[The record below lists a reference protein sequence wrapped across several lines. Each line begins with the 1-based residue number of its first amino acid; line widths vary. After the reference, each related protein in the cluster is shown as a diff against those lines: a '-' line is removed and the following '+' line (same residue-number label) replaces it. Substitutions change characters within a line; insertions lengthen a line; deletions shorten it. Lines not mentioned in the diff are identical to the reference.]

1 MKNIKKITGLL
12 IVIVA
17 ALSFVSCEPIEVRQE
32 MKGATTMDKINQL
45 VSVTPEM
52 RDGMRSNYLIL
63 KSDGL
68 DALSSWDYGSGTY
81 VGTNGRVQV
90 VVPGD
95 QTIVFTALNG
105 DGTQLQKNFDVTVDT
120 CYDVAPQWE
129 YLCGGGSKTWTWD
142 DSLGEAAYGMGDA
155 GDNSADW
162 WAPGLTGKPEGIGAS
177 MTFSV
182 KGAALTKNLTNGTT
196 QSGSFSF
203 DMTKTQA
210 NYSRSQGELTT
221 SIPVLMGQT
230 TGAATGFGSSGND
243 VKVYEILVL
252 DDEHLMLS
260 WLEPGVD
267 FDHAGWG
274 QATLWVFKVK

>member
-1 MKNIKKITGLL
+1 MKKITGLL

-17 ALSFVSCEPIEVRQE
+17 ALSFVSCEPIEDRQE

-45 VSVTPEM
+45 VSVTPEI
-52 RDGMRSNYLIL
+52 RDGLRSNYLIL

-68 DALSSWDYGSGTY
+68 DALSSWDYGVGTY

-105 DGTQLQKNFDVTVDT
+105 DGTKLQKAFTITVDS

-129 YLCGGGSKTWTWD
+129 YLCGTGSKVWTWD

-162 WAPGLTGKPEGIGAS
+162 WAPGLTGKPEGIGAT

-182 KGAALTKNLTNGTT
+182 KGAALTKDLTDGTT
-196 QSGSFSF
+196 QAGAFSF
-203 DMTKTQA
+203 DMTKTHA
-210 NYSRSQGELTT
+210 NYKRSQGELTT

-230 TGAATGFGSSGND
+230 TGGDTGFGSGGKD
-243 VKVYEILVL
+243 VKVYEILTL
-252 DDEHLMLS
+252 DGDQLVLS
-260 WLEPGVD
+260 WLESSANPD
-267 FDHAGWG
+267 TDGWG
-274 QATLWVFKVK
+274 QATLWFFKVK